1 LKLARTD
8 LVKITAFLSRST
20 DLIAAF
26 LLAAAFATI
35 QALIGGTRL
44 LFSMPAYG
52 LLSLIGLLAL
62 FSLGRA
68 KPEPNRFCLVS
79 TVLFFGYILARALFS
94 PVDYLTRP
102 DIYSVLGGLLVYF
115 FVACLFTEAKRR
127 MRLLAFLLALAIVHV
142 SIGAIQFRDGHNFM
156 LIPFL
161 QRYDYGR
168 RASGFYVCPNH
179 LAGLLEVL
187 GVFGLSIAF
196 WSRWPLWAKLL
207 AGYAVCVCY
216 LGVAL
221 TGSRGGYL
229 STIASLAPF
238 AVLSLTLLRKSSTGL
253 FWKVGGPSLIVA
265 AVIGLTAVFLLQES
279 SYLGD
284 RAQRVVDPGNVRID
298 MWQAAVQQWKL
309 QPAFGTG
316 SGTYLYYGRQFRSER
331 VQEDPVYVHNDYL
344 HLLAEY
350 GVVGFAF
357 FLVFLGSHLWSGWK
371 NFRRLGL
378 KRVGISSRLL
388 SNAMALQLGAI
399 AAVSAYL
406 VHSFL
411 DFNLHIPANVLLLAF
426 VFGILAN
433 AGAQLTPDPVPLNRS
448 AIAWRL
454 FLPAIGLVVA
464 MQCVRLL
471 PGEYFTERSRTSLR
485 DDDLPSSVLFAER
498 ALAFEHN
505 NPNIY
510 AYLGNARVEQAED
523 TSDPQTRAS
532 FYLAAIEALTKQRA
546 LVPQD
551 KVPAVDLGFAYDGL
565 GRFPEA
571 EWMFE
576 QALQLDPKSTSTRGY
591 YQAHLTSW
599 RAGKTASG
607 SGSP

>member
-1 LKLARTD
+1 MKLARTD
-8 LVKITAFLSRST
+8 PVKITAFLSRST

-79 TVLFFGYILARALFS
+79 TVLFFGYILTRALFS
-94 PVDYLTRP
+94 PVDYLARP

-127 MRLLAFLLALAIVHV
+127 MLLLAFLLALAIVHV
-142 SIGAIQFRDGHNFM
+142 SIGAIQFRGGHNFM

-187 GVFGLSIAF
+187 GVFGLSIFF

-229 STIASLAPF
+229 STIASLVFF
-238 AVLSLTLLRKSSTGL
+238 AVLSLALLRKASTAL

-279 SYLGD
+279 SFLGD

-316 SGTYLYYGRQFRSER
+316 SGTYLYYGRQFRTER
-331 VQEDPVYVHNDYL
+331 VQDDPVYVHNDYL

-357 FLVFLGSHLWSGWK
+357 FLVFLGSHLRSGWK

-378 KRVGISSRLL
+378 KRVSVSSRLL

-433 AGAQLTPDPVPLNRS
+433 AGAQLTPDPVPPERS
-448 AIAWRL
+448 AIAWRF

-464 MQCVRLL
+464 VQCVRLL

-523 TSDPQTRAS
+523 TSDPQTRTS

-546 LVPQD
+546 LAPQD
-551 KVPAVDLGFAYDGL
+551 KVPAVDLGFAYDEL

-591 YQAHLTSW
+591 YQAHLKSW